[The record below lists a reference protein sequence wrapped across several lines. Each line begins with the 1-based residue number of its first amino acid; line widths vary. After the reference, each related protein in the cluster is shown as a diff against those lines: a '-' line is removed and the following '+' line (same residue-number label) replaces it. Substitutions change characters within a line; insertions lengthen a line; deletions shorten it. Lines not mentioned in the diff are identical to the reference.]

1 MAARLFKDNEF
12 LEVLLGVFGI
22 PDFAFEYADPVVL
35 LYAVIF
41 SEHLFVLVLS
51 VVIWTGRLFFTS
63 YHDRRTF
70 DKMKGG
76 GTSKSDVL
84 THQYSDINSM
94 SDGFKEKKSSWFW
107 AVFKGFIL
115 PVIVIYIAISA
126 SLYLVYG

>member
-12 LEVLLGVFGI
+12 LETLLGVFGV
-22 PDFAFEYADPVVL
+22 PDFAFEFADPVVL

-51 VVIWTGRLFFTS
+51 VVLWTGRLFFTS
-63 YHDRRTF
+63 YRDTRTS

-76 GTSKSDVL
+76 GASKGDIL
-84 THQYSDINSM
+84 THQYSDISSM
-94 SDGFKEKKSSWFW
+94 SGEGKEKKSSWFG